1 MFSSWDS
8 HNRLGIT
15 STLSFDINIPFLGNQ
30 IVIEYMYIPIIGYS
44 TLLNNYYISRIKQ
57 TTYTEYRQYTFKIS
71 RFEKGILYPDIY
83 VICTLFFNLHIF
95 LASLVVVGV
104 HTKSVWPIHTNVR
117 SILQCLSCDKL
128 ILNMDAML
136 LSF

>member
-1 MFSSWDS
+1 MRFTQY
-8 HNRLGIT
+8 RLGIT

-44 TLLNNYYISRIKQ
+44 TLLNVKQ

-104 HTKSVWPIHTNVR
+104 HTKSV
-117 SILQCLSCDKL
+117 
-128 ILNMDAML
+128 
-136 LSF
+136 